1 MILAMQRLALRL
13 ISFIDCINWILE
25 AMTKSWRPNGTFIIF
40 LRVRVLWALTSQP

>member
-40 LRVRVLWALTSQP
+40 FEGKGSLGAI